1 MKNKSLFLDFDE
13 TEDVSVVLVRLK
25 REQPFHELFFKIN
38 RLNSFKFF
46 RKNDLEIEDY
56 FGYYNFPIF
65 EAFDRH
71 TQVTFRIIINHSYD
85 FRRKEKPIE
94 GLFDLLE
101 EEKYFIHPGINL
113 ILFSKE
119 GNCDFSVI
127 NLPKELVSSVEEYKL
142 YSEEK
147 LYETILN
154 YDE

>member
-13 TEDVSVVLVRLK
+13 TEDVSVALVRLK

-94 GLFDLLE
+94 GL
-101 EEKYFIHPGINL
+101 L
-113 ILFSKE
+113 I
-119 GNCDFSVI
+119 
-127 NLPKELVSSVEEYKL
+127 Y
-142 YSEEK
+142 
-147 LYETILN
+147 
-154 YDE
+154 

>member
-113 ILFSKE
+113 ILFS
-119 GNCDFSVI
+119 VI

-147 LYETILN
+147 LYEIILN